1 MMINI
6 GCLDEIQKFSYA
18 IYFIASCNLF
28 AADFICIQSLT
39 FSSSGNKSY
48 GINTGLVIRSNDR
61 NGWLAFHVALAK
73 RISNSLSFGGRLSV
87 NISFNMTEGSFCCTS
102 DR

>member
-18 IYFIASCNLF
+18 IYFIASCSF
-28 AADFICIQSLT
+28 PAADFICIQYLT

-48 GINTGLVIRSNDR
+48 GVNTGRVIRSNDR

-73 RISNSLSFGGRLSV
+73 RISNSLSFGGSLSA
-87 NISFNMTEGSFCCTS
+87 NISCKMADGNCWRTS
-102 DR
+102 DN